1 MFSIPLRSQIVDLKS
16 PVASGIRLLPLVSAT
31 AFGSLFG
38 GGASAKRNLT
48 FYTMNIGTALM
59 LVGTALLSYSLPA
72 DGSHTNAMYG
82 YQAILG
88 LGLGMSVSTA
98 TFMNSLEVEFIDHG
112 KHLLIFLRSSY
123 FNESS
128 IAVSQG
134 TVAQSRIF
142 GGAIGIAVSTIIMN
156 NHLQSSL
163 SGVVSPSTLTALFIS
178 PFTISDYSLET
189 EALFRESYIKA
200 FSEDL
205 RVAMYVAIAA
215 FVISLC
221 AWQKHPPTV
230 KTRSELLAKAV
241 EEYRNGLR
249 EGEVN
254 GLGDARGLK
263 FGKITRV
270 G

>member
-1 MFSIPLRSQIVDLKS
+1 
-16 PVASGIRLLPLVSAT
+16 
-31 AFGSLFG
+31 
-38 GGASAKRNLT
+38 
-48 FYTMNIGTALM
+48 
-59 LVGTALLSYSLPA
+59 
-72 DGSHTNAMYG
+72 
-82 YQAILG
+82 
-88 LGLGMSVSTA
+88 
-98 TFMNSLEVEFIDHG
+98 
-112 KHLLIFLRSSY
+112 
-123 FNESS
+123 
-128 IAVSQG
+128 
-134 TVAQSRIF
+134 
-142 GGAIGIAVSTIIMN
+142 MN
-156 NHLQSSL
+156 NHLQSFL

-215 FVISLC
+215 FLISLC

-241 EEYRNGLR
+241 EDYRNGLR